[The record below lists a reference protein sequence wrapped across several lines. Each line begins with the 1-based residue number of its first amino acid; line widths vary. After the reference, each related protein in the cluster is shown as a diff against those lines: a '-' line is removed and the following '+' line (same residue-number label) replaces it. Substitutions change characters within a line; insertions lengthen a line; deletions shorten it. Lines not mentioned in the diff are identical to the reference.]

1 MNASATSSARR
12 AFLRRAC
19 LHCAGLAAL
28 AGAPAWADGLS
39 QMKVPPRFVRPAP
52 DTDEG
57 GLWGLMDREEARL
70 KRSPLTIRDPQLQAY
85 LQDLVCRLA
94 PEHCPDI
101 RVHPVRVPQFNAMMA
116 PNGMM
121 MVWSGLLL
129 RVENEAQLAAI
140 LGHEMGHYL
149 ERHQIEQLRAAKDN
163 AFLAQM
169 VGMVGGLGSVVGQI
183 GLTASLFAF
192 SREHESRADR
202 MGVRLMLA
210 NGYDP
215 HEAVK
220 VWDNLLEEMKV
231 TEGKDAGRTGEIFDT
246 HPATAERRD
255 ELRQLAE
262 GHGGRT
268 DEDRLRKAI
277 APLRFGWIQDEIKR
291 GQYEE
296 SVILFDRMLKHDP
309 RDVQA
314 LYARGEVRRL
324 RGDPGDGE
332 LALADLQRA
341 STMPGAPAQT
351 FRSLG
356 LLYRQRNDAASA
368 AKAFGDYLAQAPQA
382 PDAALVQSY
391 VTDLHP

>member
-1 MNASATSSARR
+1 MNDRR
-12 AFLRRAC
+12 AFLRSAC
-19 LHCAGLAAL
+19 RHCVGASAL
-28 AGAPAWADGLS
+28 AGLPALALDLS
-39 QMKVPPRFVRPAP
+39 SIKVPQRFARPAA

-57 GLWGLMDREEARL
+57 GLWGLMDREEQRVR
-70 KRSPLTIRDPQLQAY
+70 RSPLTIHDQAFQAY

-94 PEHCPDI
+94 GDHCPDV
-101 RVHPVRVPQFNAMMA
+101 RVHPVRVPHFNAMMA

-121 MVWSGLLL
+121 IVWSGLLL

-149 ERHQIEQLRAAKDN
+149 ERHQIEQMRAARDQ
-163 AFLAQM
+163 ALLAQM
-169 VGMVGGLGSVVGQI
+169 VGMVGGIGTVVGQI
-183 GLTASLFAF
+183 GLAAGLFAF

-202 MGVRLMLA
+202 MGVRLMVA

-220 VWDNLLEEMKV
+220 VWDNLLDEIKV
-231 TEGKDAGRTGEIFDT
+231 TAGKDAGKTGDIFDT

-255 ELRQLAE
+255 ELLKLA
-262 GHGGRT
+262 GATTGRT
-268 DEDRLRKAI
+268 DEDRFRKAI

-296 SVILFDRMLKHDP
+296 SVVLFDRMLKHDP
-309 RDVQA
+309 NDVQV

-324 RGDPGDGE
+324 RGDAGDSE

-341 STMPGAPAQT
+341 SGMPGAPPET

-356 LLYRQRNDAASA
+356 LIYRKGNDAPAA
-368 AKAFGDYLAQAPQA
+368 AKAFETYLAQAPQA
-382 PDAALVQSY
+382 PDAALVRSY
-391 VTDLHP
+391 LPDLHP

>member
-1 MNASATSSARR
+1 MNQSATSSRR
-12 AFLRRAC
+12 AFLRSAC
-19 LHCAGLAAL
+19 THCIGLAAL
-28 AGAPAWADGLS
+28 ASAPAWADGLA
-39 QMKVPPRFVRPAP
+39 QIKVPPRFIRPAP

-57 GLWGLMDREEARL
+57 GLWAMMDREEARL
-70 KRSPLTIRDPQLQAY
+70 KRSPLTIHDQQLQAY

-149 ERHQIEQLRAAKDN
+149 ERHQVEQLRAAEN
-163 AFLAQM
+163 HALLAQM
-169 VGMVGGLGSVVGQI
+169 VGMVGGLGTVFGQI

-202 MGVRLMLA
+202 MGVRLMVA

-220 VWDNLLEEMKV
+220 VWNNLLQEARV
-231 TEGKDAGRTGEIFDT
+231 TEGKDAGKTGDIFDT

-255 ELRQLAE
+255 ELLKLAE
-262 GHGGRT
+262 GYGGRT
-268 DEDRLRKAI
+268 DEDRYRKAI

-291 GQYEE
+291 GQFEE

-309 RDVQA
+309 NDVQV

-324 RGDPGDGE
+324 RGDPGDAE

-341 STMPGAPAQT
+341 SAMPGAPAQT
-351 FRSLG
+351 FRSMG
-356 LLYRQRNDAASA
+356 LIYRKANDAASA
-368 AKAFGDYLAQAPQA
+368 QKAFHAYLAEAPQA

-391 VTDLHP
+391 LTDAHP